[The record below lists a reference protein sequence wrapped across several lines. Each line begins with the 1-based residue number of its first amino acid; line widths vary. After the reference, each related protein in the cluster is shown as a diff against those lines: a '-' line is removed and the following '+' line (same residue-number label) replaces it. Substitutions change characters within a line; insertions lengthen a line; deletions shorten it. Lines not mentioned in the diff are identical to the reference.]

1 MDIDA
6 FLQTFARFGVSLG
19 LEASD
24 RLLECLD
31 NPQEQVSI
39 IHVAGSN
46 GKGSVCAYLSSILTQ
61 AGYRVG
67 RYTSPHLIRW
77 NERICINE
85 EPISDEDLSQV
96 LAQVKASLQLGSHS
110 PTQFEIFTAAM
121 WLYFAQQKVD
131 LAVIEVGLGGRLD
144 ATNVKDDAL
153 VSVITSISLEHT
165 ERLGDTLG
173 KIAYEKAGVLKHGCP
188 AVIGQLPPEANAVVS
203 RIGHDRFCSMVYPNP
218 AKDLGNGWAVYEGI
232 ELQAMDDETMIPLN
246 RQLNFQM
253 ALQGQVQL
261 QNSAI
266 AIATMQQLRQ
276 QGWEV
281 TDNDIID
288 GIAHT
293 RWPGRM
299 QWYRW
304 KGHKILIDGA
314 HNPDSA
320 RALREFIDSQ
330 KVRSVHWV
338 MGILSNKDYQEMFA
352 HLLRPGDSLYLVPV
366 PGHSSAEL
374 SDLLTMAQKEY
385 PNLHH
390 RWTFNDVQMALQA
403 AVVESRSPQE
413 AENIALSISSKSEL
427 VVLCGSLYLLGHFLQ
442 QETAQTASS

>member
-1 MDIDA
+1 VDIDA
-6 FLQTFARFGVSLG
+6 FLQTFARFGVNLG

-24 RLLECLD
+24 RLLESLD
-31 NPQEQVSI
+31 NPQDQVQVV
-39 IHVAGSN
+39 HVAGSN
-46 GKGSVCAYLSSILTQ
+46 GKGSVCAYLSSILDQ

-67 RYTSPHLIRW
+67 RYTSPHLMRW
-77 NERICINE
+77 NERICING
-85 EPISDEDLSQV
+85 EPISDEDLSRV
-96 LAQVKASLQLGSHS
+96 LTEVKAALQLGSPS

-121 WLYFAQQKVD
+121 WLHFSQEQVD
-131 LAVIEVGLGGRLD
+131 IAVIEVGLGGRLD

-165 ERLGDTLG
+165 ERLGDTLA
-173 KIAYEKAGVLKHGCP
+173 KIAYEKAGVLKHSCP

-232 ELQAMDDETMIPLN
+232 ELQPMDDETMVPLN
-246 RQLNFQM
+246 RQLNFQTS
-253 ALQGQVQL
+253 LQGQVQL
-261 QNSAI
+261 HNAAI
-266 AIATMQQLRQ
+266 AIATIQQLRQ
-276 QGWEV
+276 QGWDI
-281 TDNDIID
+281 TDADIID
-288 GIAHT
+288 GIAQT
-293 RWPGRM
+293 SWPGRM

-320 RALREFIDSQ
+320 RVLREFIDSQ

-338 MGILSNKDYQEMFA
+338 LGVLSNKDYQEMFA

-374 SDLLTMAQKEY
+374 PELLKIAKENY
-385 PNLHH
+385 PNLAHS
-390 RWTFNDVQMALQA
+390 WTFNDVQLALQA
-403 AVVESRSPQE
+403 AVLESRSPQ
-413 AENIALSISSKSEL
+413 NPQSITGQSSEL

-442 QETAQTASS
+442 QEEAQKAEA